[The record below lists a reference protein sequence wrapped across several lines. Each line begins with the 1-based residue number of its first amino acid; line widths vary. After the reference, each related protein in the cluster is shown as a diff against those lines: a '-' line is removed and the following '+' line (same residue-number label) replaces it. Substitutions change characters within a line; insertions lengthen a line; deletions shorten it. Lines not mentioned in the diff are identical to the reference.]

1 MLKNRLDLDPGP
13 IQILTHPDLGS
24 PKVTDSSGFG
34 TIENNYL
41 FLLSGGRDVI
51 IFVPKFLCANSISGV
66 KSCWTPGTFA
76 AEPVSVG
83 QLVGVAVQAELVKRH
98 ITQLHLEWRCEN
110 RRPTVL
116 QENIF
121 SSEETGEE

>member
-1 MLKNRLDLDPGP
+1 M
-13 IQILTHPDLGS
+13 I
-24 PKVTDSSGFG
+24 FG
-34 TIENNYL
+34 
-41 FLLSGGRDVI
+41 
-51 IFVPKFLCANSISGV
+51 PKFLCANSISGV

-76 AEPVSVG
+76 AEPVAVG

-121 SSEETGEE
+121 LARRQVRSEGVHQVWLVRKWNS